1 MSKVIDIEYCGG
13 WGYGGPAMRLKKSLT
28 EAYPD
33 VEINCHSA
41 KDLTSKIEVAW
52 IEGGNKQIVWSK
64 GRADTENGHQ

>member
-1 MSKVIDIEYCGG
+1 
-13 WGYGGPAMRLKKSLT
+13 MRLKKSLT